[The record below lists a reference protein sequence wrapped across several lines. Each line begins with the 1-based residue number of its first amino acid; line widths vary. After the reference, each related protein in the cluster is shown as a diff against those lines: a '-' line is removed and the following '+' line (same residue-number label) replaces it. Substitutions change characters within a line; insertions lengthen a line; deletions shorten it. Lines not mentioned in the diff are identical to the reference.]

1 MKESYR
7 KGPANHPG
15 PESCE
20 GSAKRKAAL
29 EALTG
34 VYAGF
39 VLSSEIDRFRVP
51 TRSDGLEGNTTAG
64 ATSEPAEDP
73 AESQTRACVEPSWA
87 RTERPCMLPEP
98 PQGGGP
104 AGEGDEL

>member
-7 KGPANHPG
+7 KGLANHPG

-34 VYAGF
+34 VYGTYVSVAGQICRASDYRQTDRPPDPEMVEGGRDALRTQ
-39 VLSSEIDRFRVP
+39 VL
-51 TRSDGLEGNTTAG
+51 
-64 ATSEPAEDP
+64 
-73 AESQTRACVEPSWA
+73 
-87 RTERPCMLPEP
+87 
-98 PQGGGP
+98 
-104 AGEGDEL
+104 

>member
-7 KGPANHPG
+7 KGLANHPG

-39 VLSSEIDRFRVP
+39 VLSSEIDYFRVP
-51 TRSDGLEGNTTAG
+51 TRSDGSEGNTTAG
-64 ATSEPAEDP
+64 ATASPP
-73 AESQTRACVEPSWA
+73 KTLRSR
-87 RTERPCMLPEP
+87 RPEH
-98 PQGGGP
+98 
-104 AGEGDEL
+104 A

>member
-7 KGPANHPG
+7 KGLANHPG

-20 GSAKRKAAL
+20 GSAKRKALL

-39 VLSSEIDRFRVP
+39 VLSSEIDHFRVP
-51 TRSDGLEGNTTAG
+51 TRSDGSEGHTTA
-64 ATSEPAEDP
+64 
-73 AESQTRACVEPSWA
+73 RAKASPPKTLRS
-87 RTERPCMLPEP
+87 RRPEH
-98 PQGGGP
+98 
-104 AGEGDEL
+104 A

>member
-20 GSAKRKAAL
+20 GSAKRKGAL

-39 VLSSEIDRFRVP
+39 VLSSEIDHFRVP

-64 ATSEPAEDP
+64 ATASPLKTLRSRRPEQHRTFMGENREALFV
-73 AESQTRACVEPSWA
+73 ARAA
-87 RTERPCMLPEP
+87 
-98 PQGGGP
+98 
-104 AGEGDEL
+104 AGWRAGWRRR